1 MAHPLGSKYVLHE
14 LLGSGAMGQ
23 VFRGTVRDTGA
34 QVAVKI
40 LKPELLS
47 DPGLVARFFQERS
60 ILTAISHPNVVRV
73 IDLVVEGD
81 TAGIVMELVD
91 GQDLRYQLLQRRTLP
106 PAEAVG
112 FVRQLLEGLS
122 AVHAAGIVH
131 RDVKPENLLL
141 DVSLGEP
148 ELKLTDFGVA
158 RLSHGSALTKMTSVI
173 GTPDYM
179 APEIAERGDAT
190 PAADL
195 YSTGI
200 VLYEMLAGR
209 TPFRGG
215 HPMAVLHRHMSE
227 PPAPISGVPTELWAE
242 ISWLLEKDP
251 RSRPA
256 SATEAADALGWLEPS
271 LAGLPPLPPL
281 PSMLSPAPYVDSGPR
296 VGSGPRVSSGGRAYR
311 ARPAAADA
319 GALGYQLTGP
329 AEAAHPPTELRR
341 QDPQGP
347 PDPWGEYAPPA
358 GSGQRPPLAGALAPP
373 HTAPRKSRWRRSLP
387 VASALTAAAAA
398 LAIVV
403 TVLVSRS
410 PQAAS
415 GATHPPVEPSY
426 TFAPQMYPD
435 GLLIVRRWTLS
446 GERGSL
452 LTETVSASSG
462 TGRPLRVSF
471 QDEIPAAV
479 ARTTQTVHFTPDPT
493 RIIRADPVVGWKLR
507 LPRQGTVM
515 VGYRA
520 TVPAAGET
528 QTRLMRLV
536 KDFGLVQKTL
546 RNRPRT
552 IELRSL
558 SIDPSSVQ
566 LEPGQSVRLKLTG
579 RLRDGKAAPAAI
591 LGNAAWNPGNRAVA
605 SVASPGTVTGVAA
618 GSTYV
623 TAQIG
628 GAHVSVPVTVAA
640 APDLV
645 PESKRAAKTPT
656 PGRSSTGV
664 AGKKTP
670 HSRTSTGGS
679 SPTVTSTVT
688 STSTI
693 TSSPPIVNTTGPTT
707 QSPATPPP

>member
-1 MAHPLGSKYVLHE
+1 MAHPLGSRYVLHE

-23 VFRGTVRDTGA
+23 VFRGTVRSTGA

-106 PAEAVG
+106 PAEAVS

-227 PPAPISGVPTELWAE
+227 PPATISGVPTELWAE

-251 RSRPA
+251 RSRPV

-296 VGSGPRVSSGGRAYR
+296 VGSGGRAYR

-319 GALGYQLTGP
+319 SALGYQLTGP

-341 QDPQGP
+341 QDPQDP
-347 PDPWGEYAPPA
+347 PDPWDEYAPPA
-358 GSGQRPPLAGALAPP
+358 GRGQRPPLAGAFAPP
-373 HTAPRKSRWRRSLP
+373 YTAPRKSRWRRSLP

-415 GATHPPVEPSY
+415 GATHPPAEPSY

-435 GLLIVRRWTLS
+435 GLLIVRHWTLR
-446 GERGSL
+446 GERGSV

-462 TGRPLRVSF
+462 TGRALRVSF

-479 ARTTQTVHFTPDPT
+479 ARTTQTVHFTPEPT
-493 RIIRADPVVGWKLR
+493 KILRADPVVAWKLR
-507 LPRQGTVM
+507 LPRQGTLV

-520 TVPAAGET
+520 AVPAAGET
-528 QTRLMRLV
+528 RTRLMRLV
-536 KDFGLVQKTL
+536 KDFGSAQKTL
-546 RNRPRT
+546 HTPRPRT
-552 IELRSL
+552 IQFRSL
-558 SIDPSSVQ
+558 SIDPSMVQ
-566 LEPGQSVRLKLTG
+566 LKPGESARLKLTG

-591 LGNAAWNPGNRAVA
+591 LDDAAWNAENPAVA
-605 SVASPGTVTGVAA
+605 SVASPGTVTGVQA
-618 GSTYV
+618 GNTYV

-628 GAHVSVPVTVAA
+628 RAHVSVLVTVAA
-640 APDLV
+640 APDLA
-645 PESKRAAKTPT
+645 PESTRAKAPSTR
-656 PGRSSTGV
+656 RSSTA
-664 AGKKTP
+664 AGNKKTP
-670 HSRTSTGGS
+670 HSRSSTTTS
-679 SPTVTSTVT
+679 
-688 STSTI
+688 
-693 TSSPPIVNTTGPTT
+693 TSSPPNSPPPILQTTTAT
-707 QSPATPPP
+707 TPPPTPPTTTPTP